1 MGEHLVNQ
9 QTHIKQLLTARS
21 LEARACRDSA
31 TKEVS
36 VLLGR
41 KVRAVPKS
49 GVGISK
55 GTGAHQGGREH
66 SGRRGSERRTSRS
79 VSRDAE
85 HFSRQNGPHKQGHRG
100 PEQNGV

>member
-9 QTHIKQLLTARS
+9 QTRIKQLLTARS
-21 LEARACRDSA
+21 LEVQACRDLPPRSR
-31 TKEVS
+31 

-41 KVRAVPKS
+41 KARAAPKH

-66 SGRRGSERRTSRS
+66 SGRRGSERRTARS

-85 HFSRQNGPHKQGHRG
+85 HFSRRNGPHKQGHG
-100 PEQNGV
+100 GHEQNGV